1 MRSAVL
7 ALAVLGAVFV
17 AGCGAST
24 PAAAPPTPTV
34 TASSVLRVSGSG
46 LGVCLPQ
53 IVGQGE
59 FGYWNGEL
67 TATQAL
73 EITAVKVHA
82 GSEVQ
87 LRGGTGVRV
96 IRPVTGGSG
105 LAPWPMSS
113 PGRLAHE
120 VSWPTR
126 SGLLGLRM
134 TAGETVLPILHLHA
148 QPGSRLD
155 TVEFGY
161 RTTAG
166 QTGTAVLSVFFKLSR
181 ETC

>member
-1 MRSAVL
+1 M
-7 ALAVLGAVFV
+7 ALLGAASV
-17 AGCGAST
+17 AGCGSSI
-24 PAAAPPTPTV
+24 PAAAPPTPTLSV

-53 IVGQGE
+53 IVGQGD

-73 EITAVKVHA
+73 EITGVKVGT
-82 GSEVQ
+82 GSDVQ

-105 LAPWPMSS
+105 LAPWPMSG

-120 VSWPTR
+120 VSWATR
-126 SGLLGLRM
+126 AGLLGLRM
-134 TAGETVLPILHLHA
+134 KAGETVLPIIHLHA

-155 TVEFGY
+155 TVEFDY
-161 RTTAG
+161 RTTGG
-166 QTGTAVLSVFFKLSR
+166 QTGSAVLSVFFKLSR